1 MQSSD
6 PASGSNF
13 DPRLVRALDHPVRT
27 RFLKLLA
34 RGEAISPVEALPH
47 LDHQEVALSSVVY
60 HARVLEHLDLIEPT
74 GEPTHSGGASFRATA
89 KGEEALTALGFC
101 SG

>member
-1 MQSSD
+1 MQPSD
-6 PASGSNF
+6 PTSGANF

-34 RGEAISPVEALPH
+34 KGEAISPVEALP
-47 LDHQEVALSSVVY
+47 LFNRSELALSSLVY

-74 GEPTHSGGASFRATA
+74 EEPNHSGGSTFRATA
-89 KGEEALTALGFC
+89 KGEEALMALGFC
-101 SG
+101 GG